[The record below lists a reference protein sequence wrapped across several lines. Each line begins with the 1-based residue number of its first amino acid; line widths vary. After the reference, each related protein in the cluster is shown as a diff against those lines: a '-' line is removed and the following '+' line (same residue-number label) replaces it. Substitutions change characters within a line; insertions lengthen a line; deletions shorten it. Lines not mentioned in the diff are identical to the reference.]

1 MNNLSQTITT
11 LEIAEMMEVPHSD
24 ILKKIEGRI
33 GKGNS
38 EC

>member
-11 LEIAEMMEVPHSD
+11 IEIAEMMEVPHSD
-24 ILKKIEGRI
+24 ILKKIEG
-33 GKGNS
+33 NS